1 MGKKYYFCIMKQ
13 TIHNTAQMPRI
24 AIIDPNTLAVV
35 GLRAILQDVM
45 PIIEVD
51 AFGSF
56 AELQAN
62 HPEHYFH
69 YFVAMNIVIENRAF
83 FVDKRM
89 KTIVLTSSNDFSAFS
104 EFHCLQVNVSES
116 VLLKSIL
123 TLEQHAHGRGQ
134 NLPSMPSQQIEHLL
148 SSREV
153 EVLSLVAQGMINKEI
168 AEKLN
173 ISITTVISH
182 RKNIQDKLGVK
193 SVSALTIYAVMHGF
207 VDVNKI

>member
-1 MGKKYYFCIMKQ
+1 MFLPLQ
-13 TIHNTAQMPRI
+13 TT
-24 AIIDPNTLAVV
+24 
-35 GLRAILQDVM
+35 
-45 PIIEVD
+45 
-51 AFGSF
+51 
-56 AELQAN
+56 
-62 HPEHYFH
+62 
-69 YFVAMNIVIENRAF
+69 
-83 FVDKRM
+83 
-89 KTIVLTSSNDFSAFS
+89 FS
-104 EFHCLQVNVSES
+104 EFHCLQINVSES

>member
-13 TIHNTAQMPRI
+13 TIHDTAQMPRI

-51 AFGSF
+51 TFGSF

-89 KTIVLTSSNDFSAFS
+89 KTIVLTSSNDVFG
-104 EFHCLQVNVSES
+104 VS
-116 VLLKSIL
+116 
-123 TLEQHAHGRGQ
+123 
-134 NLPSMPSQQIEHLL
+134 L
-148 SSREV
+148 SS
-153 EVLSLVAQGMINKEI
+153 N
-168 AEKLN
+168 
-173 ISITTVISH
+173 
-182 RKNIQDKLGVK
+182 
-193 SVSALTIYAVMHGF
+193 
-207 VDVNKI
+207 

>member
-1 MGKKYYFCIMKQ
+1 MKHD
-13 TIHNTAQMPRI
+13 INDNAQKPSI

-51 AFGSF
+51 TFGSF
-56 AELQAN
+56 SELQSN
-62 HPEHYFH
+62 HPEHYSH
-69 YFVAMNIVIENRAF
+69 YFVAMNIVLENRAF
-83 FVDKRM
+83 FVEKRM
-89 KTIVLTSSNDFSAFS
+89 KTIVLTSSNDVSAFA
-104 EFHCLQVNVSES
+104 EFNCLQVNVPEG

-193 SVSALTIYAVMHGF
+193 SVSALTIYAVMHGY

>member
-1 MGKKYYFCIMKQ
+1 MKHD
-13 TIHNTAQMPRI
+13 INDNAQKPSI

-51 AFGSF
+51 TFGSF
-56 AELQAN
+56 SELQSN

-69 YFVAMNIVIENRAF
+69 YFVAMNIVLENRVF
-83 FVDKRM
+83 FVEKRM
-89 KTIVLTSSNDFSAFS
+89 KTIVLTSSNDVSAFA
-104 EFHCLQVNVSES
+104 EFNCLQVNVPEG

>member
-13 TIHNTAQMPRI
+13 TIYDNAQMPRI
-24 AIIDPNTLAVV
+24 AIIDPNILAVV
-35 GLRAILQDVM
+35 GIRAILQDVM

-51 AFGSF
+51 TFGSF

-89 KTIVLTSSNDFSAFS
+89 KTIVLTSSNDVSAFS
-104 EFHCLQVNVSES
+104 EFHCLQINVSES

>member
-13 TIHNTAQMPRI
+13 TIYDNAQMPRI
-24 AIIDPNTLAVV
+24 AIIDPNILAVV

-51 AFGSF
+51 TFGSF

-89 KTIVLTSSNDFSAFS
+89 KTIVLTSSNDVSAFS
-104 EFHCLQVNVSES
+104 EVHCLQINVSES
-116 VLLKSIL
+116 VLLKSNL

>member
-1 MGKKYYFCIMKQ
+1 MSKKYYLCIMKHD
-13 TIHNTAQMPRI
+13 INDNAQKQSI

-51 AFGSF
+51 TFGSF
-56 AELQAN
+56 SELQSN

-69 YFVAMNIVIENRAF
+69 YFVAMNIVLENRAF
-83 FVDKRM
+83 FVEKRM
-89 KTIVLTSSNDFSAFS
+89 KTIVLTSSNDVSAFA
-104 EFHCLQVNVSES
+104 EFNCLQVNVPEG